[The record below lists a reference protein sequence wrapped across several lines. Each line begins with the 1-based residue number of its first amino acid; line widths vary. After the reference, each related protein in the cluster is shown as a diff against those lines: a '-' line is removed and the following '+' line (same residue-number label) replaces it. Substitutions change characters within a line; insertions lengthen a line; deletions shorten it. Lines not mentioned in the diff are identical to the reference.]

1 LFAAQRQRLP
11 AAGAMAFDPDQ
22 CVLEILSYR
31 FCTGGIFAALH
42 CNPLANKAPKAN
54 IICRIERLAA

>member
-1 LFAAQRQRLP
+1 LQRSASARRPPVRWLLIRINV
-11 AAGAMAFDPDQ
+11 FSKFWRTD
-22 CVLEILSYR
+22 

-54 IICRIERLAA
+54 IISGIERLAA